1 MTTAPFIDLTVLLF
15 AVVTLVAY
23 QWRVSKADDPGLAPN
38 FIEEVR
44 RRWIVSVIEE
54 RRDILAVQTLR
65 NMLMAA
71 SFFASTAFFAAV
83 GLLSFG
89 MAADTVPAVFERLNL
104 WGSRDHALFT
114 IKLLLL
120 VVVLFATFF
129 NFALAIRYYNHV
141 GLALNVPTSRG
152 DATADRA
159 GALLRRGALHYSWGM
174 RGYYYVIPMSL
185 WLFGP
190 VWMGLGTLLTLP
202 LLNRHD
208 RLPS

>member
-1 MTTAPFIDLTVLLF
+1 MSAVPYVDIIVVLSS
-15 AVVTLVAY
+15 AATLIAY
-23 QWRVSKADDPGLAPN
+23 NWRVSRADDPALAPN
-38 FIEEVR
+38 FIEEAR
-44 RRWIVSVIEE
+44 RLWIASVVEE

-89 MAADTVPAVFERLNL
+89 MATERIPAVFERLNL
-104 WGSRDHALFT
+104 WGSLDHTLFT
-114 IKLLLL
+114 AKLLLL

-141 GLALNVPTSRG
+141 GLALNVPAAG
-152 DATADRA
+152 NDGVADRA
-159 GALLRRGALHYSWGM
+159 GGLLRRGALHYSWGM

-190 VWMGLGTLLTLP
+190 LWMGVGTVLILP
-202 LLNRHD
+202 MLHRHD